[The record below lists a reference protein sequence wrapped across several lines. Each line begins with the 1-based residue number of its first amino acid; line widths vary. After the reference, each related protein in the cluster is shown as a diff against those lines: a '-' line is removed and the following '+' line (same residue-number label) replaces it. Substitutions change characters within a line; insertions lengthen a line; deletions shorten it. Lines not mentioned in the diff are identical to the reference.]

1 MQRSISIKELLF
13 WRYSLVSPDFFKYLM
28 TKKKASGLIV
38 MLRRSKQNSLFIV
51 SNFSVLHV
59 GGWSLFRFQTSK
71 NVQETLGS
79 NSQSPITLKGG
90 GDEVPYSC
98 SIQSEIIPLKLWH
111 TCKYPAWTTHK
122 LTSPWNGS
130 MSYGLSCT
138 KLSLSNGTSIIIL
151 CAIHASVDTSI
162 YCILIII
169 AYTMGMQYT
178 CTVYSIMY

>member
-1 MQRSISIKELLF
+1 
-13 WRYSLVSPDFFKYLM
+13 M

-38 MLRRSKQNSLFIV
+38 MLRRGKQNSLFIV
-51 SNFSVLHV
+51 TNFSILHV
-59 GGWSLFRFQTSK
+59 HAGGWSLFRFQTSK

-79 NSQSPITLKGG
+79 NSRLPIQLQHLRGRG
-90 GDEVPYSC
+90 QVPYSC
-98 SIQSEIIPLKLWH
+98 SIQSEIIPLKL
-111 TCKYPAWTTHK
+111 CKYLAWTTHK
-122 LTSPWNGS
+122 LTSPWSES

-138 KLSLSNGTSIIIL
+138 KLSLSNGTSII
-151 CAIHASVDTSI
+151 CTIHASVDASI